1 VRGERTGAV
10 RLAELRDELSGRD
23 VAILDQVN
31 ELRFM
36 TGGQIEAIH
45 FAPNGQGST
54 DSAAR
59 AARRVLERLTDER
72 LLLRLERRIGGTRA
86 GSASFVYL
94 LGPVGHRLLDLPG
107 RRRPYRE
114 PGGRFVRH
122 TLTVTQ
128 LVVELTLAHRRR
140 HIELLTVQSEPRCWR
155 RMLDRQGAPATL
167 RPDLFLTLAADDTEY
182 RWFVEVDL
190 GNEHIETL
198 LRKCEAYQ
206 TYYRSGTEQAEDG
219 VFPRVLWLMH
229 NDRRVEQLREAVGR
243 QKSLTPG
250 LFTVTQTER
259 ALDIA
264 TGGTP

>member
-1 VRGERTGAV
+1 VRGERTGGV

-23 VAILDQVN
+23 LAILDQVN
-31 ELRFM
+31 DLRFM
-36 TGGQIEAIH
+36 TGGQIAAIH
-45 FAPNGQGST
+45 FGLNGHDSP

-72 LLLRLERRIGGTRA
+72 LLLRLDRRIGGTRA

-128 LVVELTLAHRRR
+128 LVVDLTLAHRR
-140 HIELLTVQSEPRCWR
+140 HHLELLTVQPEPRCWR
-155 RMLDRQGAPATL
+155 RMVDRHGAPATL
-167 RPDLFLTLAADDTEY
+167 RPDVFVTLAAGDIEY
-182 RWFVEVDL
+182 RWFIEVDL

-198 LRKCEAYQ
+198 LRKCEVYQ
-206 TYYRSGTEQAEDG
+206 TYYRSGTEQAEHG

-229 NDRRVEQLREAVGR
+229 NDRRIEQLREAIGR

-250 LFTVTQTER
+250 LFTVTSTER
-259 ALDIA
+259 VLEVAA
-264 TGGTP
+264 GGTP